1 MGIMANIG
9 NFFKNMF
16 SKVGNF
22 ISKMWTLAKPF
33 IQEALSK
40 TAQEVWSKSQSLLID
55 AVAYVASQGL
65 STDEAKQEAFKTYMK
80 EKSEVAIDELKDSEL
95 NLLRE
100 MALAIYK
107 KTQE

>member
-1 MGIMANIG
+1 MGFWANVG
-9 NFFKNMF
+9 NFFKSMF
-16 SKVGNF
+16 NKAGAF

-33 IQEALSK
+33 IQEALSE
-40 TAQEVWSKSQSLLID
+40 TAQLVWSKSQSLLVEAIS
-55 AVAYVASQGL
+55 YVASQGL
-65 STDEAKQEAFKTYMK
+65 PTDEAKREAFKTYMK